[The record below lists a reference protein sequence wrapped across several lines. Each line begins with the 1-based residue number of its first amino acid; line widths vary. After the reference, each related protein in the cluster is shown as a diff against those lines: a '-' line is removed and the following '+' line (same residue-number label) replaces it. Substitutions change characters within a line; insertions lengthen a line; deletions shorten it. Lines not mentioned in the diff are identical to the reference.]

1 MKYSTFPFTAAVVLA
16 LMLGSAQAV
25 VLSPTDDTSGT
36 LTFSG
41 TTVTKR
47 SLTSANG
54 TSTSLPVSKT
64 RNAMIRFEVGS
75 SVLSS
80 AEFRQARLT
89 LYVSS
94 RVKAGDI
101 SVHVFTQDWDETFT
115 DKSRTMPTFD
125 SAFTTIPAVS
135 VLKGQFVVLDVTA
148 EVRAAVNSSG
158 IFHVAL
164 SSPDGL
170 VNALIS
176 SKESTLHAP
185 QLELVPRGFLTPG
198 NSPFQHNTAGGV
210 LSMGSVTTGTANTAF
225 GKESLS
231 QLSNGTFNTALGY
244 LAMKSNVNGTSN
256 TATGYGALENNTG
269 GNWNTANGFNA
280 LGTGTTGS
288 KNTAMGLLALGS
300 NRTDDNTAVGYWAML
315 GTTTGNRNTAI
326 GSEALKANT
335 TGYVNTAIGYSAL
348 ASNTTGEENTAS
360 GFGALYSNTTGV
372 WNTAFGLFALRE
384 NTTGYLN
391 TAIGFYAGRYATAFQ
406 NTTCV
411 GFDAQA
417 TQSNEIRLGNNDI
430 TRFSC
435 KVGLTVSSDRTLKEN
450 FLPVDGAEVL
460 EKIKAMPM
468 TSWNYIGHDEKKER
482 HYGPMAQDF
491 YAAFGTDAMGT
502 IGSPTTVNTNDMA
515 GVTFSA
521 LQQLAKENDDLKE
534 RNAETER
541 QLETL
546 SDQINELRARMG
558 KRSE

>member
-1 MKYSTFPFTAAVVLA
+1 MKRPSLLRNAAAVLA
-16 LMLGSAQAV
+16 LTLGSAQAV

-36 LTFSG
+36 LTFAG

-47 SLTSANG
+47 THTSANG
-54 TSTSLPVSKT
+54 TSGSLPVSKT

-101 SVHVFTQDWDETFT
+101 SVHVFSQDWDEIFA

-164 SSPDGL
+164 SSPDGV

-210 LSMGSVTTGTANTAF
+210 LSMGSVTTGEGNTAF
-225 GKESLS
+225 GKEAMVAQST
-231 QLSNGTFNTALGY
+231 GYYNTALGY
-244 LAMKSNVNGTSN
+244 LAMRNALGNGN
-256 TATGYGALENNTG
+256 TATGYATLENNG
-269 GNWNTANGFNA
+269 GNGNTANGYSA
-280 LGTGTTGS
+280 MRIGTTGS
-288 KNTAMGLLALGS
+288 DNTAIGYFALA
-300 NRTDDNTAVGYWAML
+300 NNTADKNTAVGYRAL
-315 GTTTGNRNTAI
+315 LVNTSGSRNTAI
-326 GSEALKANT
+326 GNEALKANT
-335 TGYVNTAIGYSAL
+335 TGYANTAIGYSAL

-435 KVGLTVSSDRTLKEN
+435 RVGLTISSDRTLKEN

-468 TSWNYIGHDEKKER
+468 TSWNYIGHDAKKER

-491 YAAFGTDAMGT
+491 YEAFGTDAMGT

-521 LQQLAKENDDLKE
+521 IQQLTKENEALRDQQAEQELQFQQLHEKLE
-534 RNAETER
+534 KLNAR
-541 QLETL
+541 LEGL
-546 SDQINELRARMG
+546 IE
-558 KRSE
+558 

>member
-210 LSMGSVTTGTANTAF
+210 LSMGSVTTGEGNTAF
-225 GKESLS
+225 GKEAMVAQST
-231 QLSNGTFNTALGY
+231 GYYNTALGY
-244 LAMKSNVNGTSN
+244 LFMRNALGNGN
-256 TATGYGALENNTG
+256 TATGYATLENNG
-269 GNWNTANGFNA
+269 GNGNTANGYSA
-280 LGTGTTGS
+280 MRIGTTGS
-288 KNTAMGLLALGS
+288 DNTAIGYFALA
-300 NRTDDNTAVGYWAML
+300 NNTADKNTAVGYRAL
-315 GTTTGNRNTAI
+315 LVNTSGSRNTAI
-326 GSEALKANT
+326 GNEALTANT
-335 TGYVNTAIGYSAL
+335 TGYANTAIGYLAL

-491 YAAFGTDAMGT
+491 YEAFGTDAMGT

-515 GVTFSA
+515 GVTFSSSP
-521 LQQLAKENDDLKE
+521 K
-534 RNAETER
+534 
-541 QLETL
+541 
-546 SDQINELRARMG
+546 RMMI
-558 KRSE
+558 